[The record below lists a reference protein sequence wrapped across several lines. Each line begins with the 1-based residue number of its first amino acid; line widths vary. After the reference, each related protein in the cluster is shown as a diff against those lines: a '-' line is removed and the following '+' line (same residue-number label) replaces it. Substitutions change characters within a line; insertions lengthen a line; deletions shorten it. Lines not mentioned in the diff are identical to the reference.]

1 MIYILEKASEYQNN
15 WDYTFLIVALIAIFI
30 GTVLTVSKTFKSKDK
45 IVKEQEKIMHDEK
58 VLDDQSILLKKK

>member
-30 GTVLTVSKTFKSKDK
+30 ETVLTVSKTFKSKDK

-58 VLDDQSILLKKK
+58 VLDDPSILLKKK